1 MKKKVWIGVILF
13 LITFIAVDRFLL
25 PMYTSSGQETTVP
38 NVKNMTF
45 AEAER
50 VLGTVHLKAIRSYNV
65 RYLPDVPA
73 DFVIDQVPAPS
84 SRVKPNRNVYL
95 VVNRTDKPSYAIPDL
110 SGRPEDE
117 ARQVLGKLGMTVS
130 GVQIQAVSKPEEDGR
145 VLSQSVPPN
154 VTLVTGSSLSLIVGK
169 LEQEPAGMKR
179 VVVPDLLGMS
189 LDQARSMIIQNGLVV
204 GKITYEKSALLVPN
218 TVISQKPGANSFAQ
232 AGQTVDM
239 TVAAGE

>member
-13 LITFIAVDRFLL
+13 LIAIVAVDKFLL
-25 PMYTSSGQETTVP
+25 PIYTSSGKETTVP
-38 NVKNMTF
+38 NVKNMTYD
-45 AEAER
+45 EAER

-73 DFVIDQVPAPS
+73 DFVIDQVPAPAS
-84 SRVKPNRNVYL
+84 TVKPNRNVYL
-95 VVNRTDKPSYAIPDL
+95 VLNRKDKPSYAIPDL
-110 SGRPEDE
+110 TGRPEDE
-117 ARQVLGKLGMTVS
+117 ARQVLGRLGMTVS
-130 GVQIQAVSKPEEDGR
+130 EVQIRAVSKSEEDGR
-145 VLSQSVPPN
+145 VISQSVPPN
-154 VTLVTGSSLSLIVGK
+154 VTLVTGSAVSLIVGK

-179 VVVPDLLGMS
+179 VVVPDVLGMS

-204 GKITYEKSALLVPN
+204 GKITYEKSTLLVPN